1 MYDLKQIESIFP
13 KNQLDDLISDNL
25 KEIMQLQINIKLN
38 NVERTAERGKHYH
51 FSKCFVPI
59 VFLRDIKSE
68 LVNEIKDIDK
78 SKIPVE
84 KSVF

>member
-1 MYDLKQIESIFP
+1 M
-13 KNQLDDLISDNL
+13 ISDNL

-59 VFLRDIKSE
+59 VFLRDKQSE
-68 LVNEIKDIDK
+68 LVNEKKGIDK

>member
-1 MYDLKQIESIFP
+1 
-13 KNQLDDLISDNL
+13 
-25 KEIMQLQINIKLN
+25 MQLQINIKLN
-38 NVERTAERGKHYH
+38 NVERTAERGKHH

-59 VFLRDIKSE
+59 VFLRNIKSE

-84 KSVF
+84 KSLF